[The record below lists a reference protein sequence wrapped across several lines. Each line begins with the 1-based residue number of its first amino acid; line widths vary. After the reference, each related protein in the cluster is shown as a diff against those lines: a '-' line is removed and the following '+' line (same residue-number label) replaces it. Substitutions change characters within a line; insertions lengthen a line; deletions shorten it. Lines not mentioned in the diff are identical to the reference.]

1 MEDDIMNQLI
11 MALLV
16 LSAIFFVLG
25 GLSRFLR
32 FQILGHEPTVWW
44 RGSMSSTQKIKER
57 RSWGTSLAMRFKCTL
72 FRLQNKLRSP
82 LDSARI
88 TGAESARIT
97 EGVICIAH
105 HPFVAATRFL
115 RARRFCSSTTTSLHA
130 TYELA
135 FCGATA

>member
-44 RGSMSSTQKIKER
+44 RGSMSFLGFSVALMLWQI
-57 RSWGTSLAMRFKCTL
+57 GHMR
-72 FRLQNKLRSP
+72 
-82 LDSARI
+82 
-88 TGAESARIT
+88 
-97 EGVICIAH
+97 
-105 HPFVAATRFL
+105 
-115 RARRFCSSTTTSLHA
+115 
-130 TYELA
+130 
-135 FCGATA
+135 

>member
-44 RGSMSSTQKIKER
+44 RDRFGRAAPPSAGGIRGASLPPGIVKWTVYPLYFPVESCTCSRPYREISSGITF
-57 RSWGTSLAMRFKCTL
+57 WVLASL
-72 FRLQNKLRSP
+72 
-82 LDSARI
+82 
-88 TGAESARIT
+88 
-97 EGVICIAH
+97 
-105 HPFVAATRFL
+105 
-115 RARRFCSSTTTSLHA
+115 
-130 TYELA
+130 
-135 FCGATA
+135 